1 MDIIQKI
8 VKKICI
14 DLDVEFLF
22 KLPKNVQQ
30 KFIFGARRINTPI
43 SEFYQRFFEL
53 VYSQNYE
60 YYNTI
65 SFKLNANVNEEKMKK
80 FKKLILENE
89 LNKTK
94 EDIDK
99 FHKFDKDKELFYQKY
114 TIYLDQ
120 FKTYIRKNFNDNRT
134 ITNAWLKC
142 WEMINFYRLIPTD
155 HSDNFT
161 VFCNAEFPGAFIFAI
176 DHFIK
181 TKTSNRKYEW
191 FANSLWPGIDKDKG
205 ILGDYFGLYKK
216 YKNRWLMND
225 TNASG
230 DVTSREMVEIIKQK
244 LNEKVDLYTSDIGI
258 EVKIEDMIHQET
270 VEAQL
275 NLGQIVCALHTLKDG
290 GHMVCKT
297 FLFFKPMTMSLLYIL
312 TKIFKELFI
321 CKPMTSRPGNS
332 EIYIVGKYYK
342 KDENVIS
349 TLETLLYDWEKTKI
363 DFPIEPIPKEFYLQ
377 LVYDLYYIYG
387 RQKHFIDKNVYLVK
401 REYEMSKK
409 LPYFTDI
416 MKRNYTD
423 ESRHEIIIR
432 QQIVE
437 YWKKAY
443 PIPKFSDIL

>member
-1 MDIIQKI
+1 MDIIKKI

-22 KLPKNVQQ
+22 KLPKSVQQ
-30 KFIFGARRINTPI
+30 KFFLNAKQINTPI
-43 SEFYQRFFEL
+43 SEFYQNFYRL
-53 VYSQNYE
+53 VLLQNYD
-60 YYNTI
+60 NFHTI
-65 SFKLNANVNEEKMKK
+65 SLKLNANVNEEKMKK
-80 FKKLILENE
+80 FKKLILEDE

-94 EDIDK
+94 EDIDR
-99 FHKFDKDKELFYQKY
+99 FHEFDKTKELFYQKY

-120 FKTYIRKNFNDNRT
+120 FKSYIRRNFNNNRT

-142 WEMINFYRLIPTD
+142 WEMIHFYGLIPLR

-191 FANSLWPGIDKDKG
+191 FANSLWPGKDKDKG
-205 ILGDYFGLYKK
+205 ILGDNFGLYKK
-216 YKNRWLMND
+216 YNERWLMNGTD
-225 TNASG
+225 ASG
-230 DVTSREMVEIIKQK
+230 DVTSRKMVEIIKQK

-275 NLGQIVCALHTLKDG
+275 NLGQIVCALHTLKNG

-312 TKIFKELFI
+312 TKIFRDLYI
-321 CKPMTSRPGNS
+321 CKPVTSRPGNS

-349 TLETLLYDWEKTKI
+349 TLETLLYDWDKTKI

-387 RQKHFIDKNVYLVK
+387 RQKQFIDKNVYLVK
-401 REYEMSKK
+401 REYEMSKQ
-409 LPYFTDI
+409 LPGFIDI
-416 MKRNYTD
+416 MRRDRTD
-423 ESRHEIIIR
+423 ESKKEIIIR
-432 QQIVE
+432 QDIVNFWE
-437 YWKKAY
+437 NAY
-443 PIPKFSDIL
+443 PIPKFTDIL